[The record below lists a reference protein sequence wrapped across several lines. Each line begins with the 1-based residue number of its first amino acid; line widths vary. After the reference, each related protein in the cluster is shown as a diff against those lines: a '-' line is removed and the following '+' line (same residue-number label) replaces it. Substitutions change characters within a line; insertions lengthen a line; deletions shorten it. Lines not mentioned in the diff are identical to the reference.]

1 MQTMLT
7 TGYDPKRRV
16 LNTYSSLP
24 RPSHLIGWS
33 YVDQSEVSG
42 SPLLSR
48 RAPEDGPEYAN
59 LIPWADNHG
68 AHALQPAPAPPP
80 RVVHYAT
87 LARAPHTKRGL
98 TSGQG

>member
-16 LNTYSSLP
+16 LNPYSSLP

-59 LIPWADNHG
+59 LIPWADN
-68 AHALQPAPAPPP
+68 QPAPAPPP

-87 LARAPHTKRGL
+87 LARAPQTKRGL